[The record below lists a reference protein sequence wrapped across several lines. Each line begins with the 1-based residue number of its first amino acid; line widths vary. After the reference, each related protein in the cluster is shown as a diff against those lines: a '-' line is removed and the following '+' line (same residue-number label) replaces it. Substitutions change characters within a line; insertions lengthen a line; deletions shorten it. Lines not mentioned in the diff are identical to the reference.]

1 MDQDKLILFSRILI
15 AAEALAAFTGFF
27 TWSKWKHTYIKW
39 FPVYLLVIV
48 LLELTNRIIEYGGRF
63 HISATVNTLASLIE
77 ILFASYFF
85 YQTLDKKN
93 RKLIFTGVVIYVL
106 SFIAEK
112 TWINTSDYFFQSLSY
127 TIGNLFILIYLI
139 LFFSELVQSNRLLH
153 FNTFVVFW
161 ISTGMLIFYL
171 GTFPYYGLFNELGKN
186 LNLFIPA
193 AWVATS
199 LNYAMYLL
207 FTIGFIWG
215 KPQ

>member
-15 AAEALAAFTGFF
+15 AAEAFAAFAGFF

-39 FPVYLLVIV
+39 FPIYLLVIV
-48 LLELTNRIIEYGGRF
+48 LLELTNRVMEYRGRF
-63 HISATVNTLASLIE
+63 EISATVNTIASLLE
-77 ILFASYFF
+77 MLFASYFF

-93 RKLIFTGVVIYVL
+93 RKLVFTGVAIYIL

-112 TWINTSDYFFQSLSY
+112 TLIRASDYFFQSLSY

-139 LFFSELVQSNRLLH
+139 LFFIELVQSNRLLH

-161 ISTGMLIFYL
+161 IAAGMLIFYL

-186 LNLFIPA
+186 LDLFIAA

-199 LNYAMYLL
+199 FNYVMYLL